1 MGQRPS
7 EELEL
12 VATRIPAAVA
22 RKLETMAEAE
32 GRATSSLARVIIENF
47 FYAGLPPQMRMALE
61 ADEKRLGLNRRDYIN
76 HLLFER
82 IRATEKQAPARSR
95 K

>member
-12 VATRIPAAVA
+12 VAARIPAIISRRLQA
-22 RKLETMAEAE
+22 MAEAE
-32 GRATSSLARVIIENF
+32 GRATSSLARLIIENF
-47 FYAGLPPQMRMALE
+47 FYVGLPPQMRTALE
-61 ADEKRLGLNRRDYIN
+61 EDQKRLGLNRRDYIN

-82 IRATEKQAPARSR
+82 TRAVERRGSAKP
-95 K
+95 KK